1 MKKVGNMDI
10 RTRQESHY
18 AVAVPQGRIDAVT
31 AGEFETAIRE
41 LIGKTG
47 CKCLIMNFENL
58 EYISSAGLRAILA
71 VAKVLKTGNG
81 SLVFASLKDTVL
93 NVFKISG
100 FESMFSIYPNEEAA
114 VEKARG

>member
-1 MKKVGNMDI
+1 MEI
-10 RTRQESHY
+10 RTRRERHY
-18 AVAVPQGRIDAVT
+18 AVAAPRGRIDAVT

-47 CKCLIMNFENL
+47 CKVLIMNFGDL

-71 VAKVLKTGNG
+71 VAKVLKAGNG

-100 FESMFSIYPNEEAA
+100 FESMFAIYPNEDAA
-114 VEKARG
+114 IQKAEG